1 MQSPLYRPQSNS
13 SHPVVS
19 PMSNTKR
26 YSGVWPVAPT
36 PFAEN
41 GALDLDGMTRVL
53 DCMIDQGVDGLC
65 ILANFSEQF
74 LLSDSERDAL
84 TRHCLEHVAGRVP
97 VIVTASHFATDIVV
111 ARARQAAE
119 LGAAMIMLMPPYHG
133 ALLRGTPD
141 QIFEQFAAAGD
152 VGIPIMVQD
161 APLSGTELP
170 VSLLVRMAR
179 EIEQVR
185 CFKIECAQ
193 AANKI
198 RALIAEG
205 GDAIEGPFDGE
216 EGITLL
222 ADLDA
227 GATGC
232 MTSAMIPDIVRPA
245 IMAHLDGD
253 RETAAAVYARVLPAI
268 NHENRLCGFRAAK
281 AVMMAGGVIDS
292 DFCRHP
298 VAPLAPEVRN
308 TLLDLVAPLDP
319 VALRWGKS

>member
-1 MQSPLYRPQSNS
+1 
-13 SHPVVS
+13 
-19 PMSNTKR
+19 MSITHT
-26 YSGVWPVAPT
+26 YSGVLPVAPT
-36 PFAEN
+36 PFTDDGEI
-41 GALDLDGMTRVL
+41 DTEGMTRVL
-53 DCMIDQGVDGLC
+53 DCMIDQGVDGIC

-74 LLSDSERDAL
+74 LLSDDERDRL
-84 TRHCLEHVAGRVP
+84 TRLCLEHVAGRVP

-119 LGAAMIMLMPPYHG
+119 LGADMIMLMPPYHG

-141 QIFEQFAAAGD
+141 QIFAQFATAGD
-152 VGIPIMVQD
+152 AGITIMVQD

-170 VSLLVRMAR
+170 VDLLVRMAR
-179 EIEQVR
+179 EIEAVK

-193 AANKI
+193 AANKL
-198 RALIAEG
+198 RALIAAG

-216 EGITLL
+216 EGINLL

-232 MTSAMIPDIVRPA
+232 MTSAMIPDLVRPA
-245 IMAHLDGD
+245 IAAHLAGD
-253 RETAAAVYARVLPAI
+253 RDAAKTIYERLLPLI

-281 AVMMAGGVIDS
+281 AVMKAGGVIRS

-298 VAPLAPEVRN
+298 IAPLPPEVRA
-308 TLLDLVAPLDP
+308 TLLDLATALDP
-319 VALRWGKS
+319 VALNWGK